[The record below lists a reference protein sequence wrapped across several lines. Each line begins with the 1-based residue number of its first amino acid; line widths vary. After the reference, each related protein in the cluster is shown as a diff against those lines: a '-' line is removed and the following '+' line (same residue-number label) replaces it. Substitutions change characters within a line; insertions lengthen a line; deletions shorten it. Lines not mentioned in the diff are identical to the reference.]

1 MQPISQ
7 LVRNVNIESP
17 DLRRE
22 KMNGAWVTKFCAVN
36 PCALM
41 FAILWCS
48 WLVMCFLW
56 NLNMCVNKQRFD
68 GDVWHINMRYIY
80 SYIIIY
86 VYIHVCRR
94 MEAVENSPKAY
105 VGFVRVFYAYV
116 LLSSCLLALYVSRTM
131 LSWACARCLTFLAS
145 HLPNCWS
152 AALVLKDPS
161 NYKSAYLFFRFLEFC
176 FNIFLWASISFAE
189 DQFTIFLPLSIQS
202 SFGFCAVISMDF
214 LWTFIVF
221 SAVLCRDPEFSC

>member
-1 MQPISQ
+1 MQTNLGNAIMYFLGSCHPSHNWWEMSTSNPPIC
-7 LVRNVNIESP
+7 VER
-17 DLRRE
+17 

-68 GDVWHINMRYIY
+68 GGVWRINMRYIY

-105 VGFVRVFYAYV
+105 VGFAHVFYAYV

-145 HLPNCWS
+145 HLPNYWS
-152 AALVLKDPS
+152 AALFLKDPS
-161 NYKSAYLFFRFLEFC
+161 NYKFC
-176 FNIFLWASISFAE
+176 VSLLMLVYSLKESEGMSGFQN
-189 DQFTIFLPLSIQS
+189 LPGVESYS
-202 SFGFCAVISMDF
+202 PSMFGYVSKMRR
-214 LWTFIVF
+214 L
-221 SAVLCRDPEFSC
+221 